1 MLKLLSLLNVLVKY
15 ILILKIRQVVRLI
28 VVDKTL
34 TNHQNNNVVQ
44 GGGIISANAARCRTN
59 MIEYQGD
66 AGHGLASKSL

>member
-1 MLKLLSLLNVLVKY
+1 MLKLLSLLNVIVKC

-34 TNHQNNNVVQ
+34 TNKQNTNVVK
-44 GGGIISANAARCRTN
+44 GGGIVSANAAQCRIN
-59 MIEYQGD
+59 MMEYQGD